1 MEEEKLYSNYLRRFE
16 SCINSNKPLTRKEI
30 YRLTKIDKTTFSKV
44 YLSNLSK
51 LGLIIILPKGK
62 ENKRALKKFLGQNW
76 DANTRG
82 SYYFFTIETSK
93 ITIEFNKLMSQV
105 EPTIKEKEKFEE
117 LIIKKD
123 KIISLLKEYELLICA
138 RPKFEGA
145 DKIKKEIE
153 LSEQGKS
160 IEQIEDFFKKN
171 KTGLLSSIEN
181 EKSLINM
188 NKGKMHI
195 VIDKSQNFKKLK
207 EMIDNFTITGKVE
220 KDISKPP
227 ISLYPIVMEKMYYIK
242 SQFEDFVT
250 LLKANIF

>member
-51 LGLIIILPKGK
+51 LGLIMILPKGK

-123 KIISLLKEYELLICA
+123 N
-138 RPKFEGA
+138 
-145 DKIKKEIE
+145 
-153 LSEQGKS
+153 GKTQKGPEKRS
-160 IEQIEDFFKKN
+160 IACPQSAI
-171 KTGLLSSIEN
+171 
-181 EKSLINM
+181 
-188 NKGKMHI
+188 
-195 VIDKSQNFKKLK
+195 
-207 EMIDNFTITGKVE
+207 
-220 KDISKPP
+220 
-227 ISLYPIVMEKMYYIK
+227 
-242 SQFEDFVT
+242 
-250 LLKANIF
+250 A